1 MVISCPSTAAAPPNR
16 RCQYPSLRITVSCV
30 PVPAASSADENKEL
44 IAAALKLTKEAA
56 GKYEFALEGAEE
68 PAPRLVGEPVLRWSN
83 PSVGEVHGNVFLWT
97 SGGQPA
103 VVGSI
108 FKWFSPHTHMSHEFH
123 SLAEQP
129 LTGKFDGKEVWV
141 CEEPGVRFSALAG
154 APQPAEGK
162 LQRLLQMRELAAGC
176 AVTKRERD
184 DSASEL
190 RLLPTHFKSHL
201 GSRASL
207 CHQGTQRSCC
217 SVFQRRLRPASPR
230 GQPESS
236 GRLT

>member
-1 MVISCPSTAAAPPNR
+1 MVYRDRVVVCVLVAALLIISGVVAQPP
-16 RCQYPSLRITVSCV
+16 QT
-30 PVPAASSADENKEL
+30 PVASSADENKEL

-68 PAPRLVGEPVLRWSN
+68 VVPRLVEEPVLRWSN
-83 PSVGEVHGNVFLWT
+83 PSAGQVHGNVFLWT
-97 SGGQPA
+97 SGGRPA

-141 CEEPGVRFSALAG
+141 CSEPDVRFAALAG

-176 AVTKRERD
+176 AVKKRE
-184 DSASEL
+184 
-190 RLLPTHFKSHL
+190 
-201 GSRASL
+201 
-207 CHQGTQRSCC
+207 
-217 SVFQRRLRPASPR
+217 
-230 GQPESS
+230 PE
-236 GRLT
+236 

>member
-1 MVISCPSTAAAPPNR
+1 MVYRDRVVVCVLVAALLIISGVVAQPP
-16 RCQYPSLRITVSCV
+16 QT
-30 PVPAASSADENKEL
+30 PVASSADENKEL

-97 SGGQPA
+97 SGGRPA

-141 CEEPGVRFSALAG
+141 CSEPDVRFAALAG

-162 LQRLLQMRELAAGC
+162 LQRLL
-176 AVTKRERD
+176 
-184 DSASEL
+184 
-190 RLLPTHFKSHL
+190 
-201 GSRASL
+201 
-207 CHQGTQRSCC
+207 
-217 SVFQRRLRPASPR
+217 RPWFPAILS
-230 GQPESS
+230 
-236 GRLT
+236 T